1 MGNISVELLMNLRT
15 EILTLKAKYI
25 YFCLISS
32 ISLNRCEIGGM
43 TTNTFLVIVFCFGL
57 SW

>member
-25 YFCLISS
+25 YIY
-32 ISLNRCEIGGM
+32 I
-43 TTNTFLVIVFCFGL
+43 FLFDIKHKFKQM
-57 SW
+57 